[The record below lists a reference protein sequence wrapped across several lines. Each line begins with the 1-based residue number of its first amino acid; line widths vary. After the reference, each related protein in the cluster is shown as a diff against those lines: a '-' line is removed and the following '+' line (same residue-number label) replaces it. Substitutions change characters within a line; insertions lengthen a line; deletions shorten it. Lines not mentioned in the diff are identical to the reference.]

1 MTRSKYNAR
10 KTVVDNITFDSKAEA
25 RRYGELKLMHEAGE
39 IHKLRVHPRYTLL
52 DPFEVKGIRYRGIVY
67 EGDFEYIENGLVV
80 CEDVKGVRTAVFS
93 LKEKLFMDRY
103 GDQIELRVVEV

>member
-1 MTRSKYNAR
+1 MPRNKYNNAR
-10 KTVVDNITFDSKAEA
+10 VTLDGYTFDSKAEA

-67 EGDFEYIENGLVV
+67 EGDFEYVVNGLVV

-103 GDQIELRVVEV
+103 GDQIELRVVEA